1 MTPPSFKATVP
12 NDCRKCGAATLHEI
26 LHVEIDR
33 GSTEDVDWY
42 VIEHQ
47 IASCMGCQ
55 NICFRKS
62 VSSSEETDEHG
73 RPCESVTVYPAPNER
88 KPEVNIPFAYDDE
101 HSYRA
106 KAQQLYEETLKAWN
120 EGLDILSVAGL
131 RATVEAICL
140 DQGATEKDL
149 WGKIGGLVTRGILL
163 KKDADYLH
171 QHRILGNEAVHDMA
185 APPTEEFEI
194 ALQTLEHILRTLY
207 VLPHKNEAFQKM
219 RKARGAKV
227 Q

>member
-1 MTPPSFKATVP
+1 
-12 NDCRKCGAATLHEI
+12 
-26 LHVEIDR
+26 
-33 GSTEDVDWY
+33 
-42 VIEHQ
+42 
-47 IASCMGCQ
+47 
-55 NICFRKS
+55 
-62 VSSSEETDEHG
+62 
-73 RPCESVTVYPAPNER
+73 
-88 KPEVNIPFAYDDE
+88 
-101 HSYRA
+101 
-106 KAQQLYEETLKAWN
+106 
-120 EGLDILSVAGL
+120 
-131 RATVEAICL
+131 VEAICL